1 MDEPPPPPLEED
13 ELGGTLCSRYLAQ
26 PPVGPG
32 LQEVEE
38 AARGA
43 APGPS
48 PGPSPGPKHGPP
60 PGAPPSPPP
69 GEGRWAG
76 AVPSGAADSA
86 RWAGAVPSAKIY
98 KAAGSP
104 GSVAEQLPPPPPRRF
119 AVARAPGK
127 GSVAL
132 GLLARM
138 PASASAGSAWGAPST
153 SMGSGLGGGGGGGG
167 GGALAWFKRVVKGGK
182 EERSEPAVWELCF
195 ETVDEEMDEGSVG
208 FSFAEEIVLATLRD
222 AFLAV
227 SPGSGAAAL
236 EALGEGTLAPPTALY
251 VRRGG
256 AYFGEE
262 LRAGTALCAVNDVDL
277 LALTEPAAAMAV
289 LRQATLRDRWS
300 VTLCS
305 DSVILAQALA
315 LGPGAHPSA
324 GNPSSASSF
333 SFPADKGSGAGLLVG
348 LGTPASSSGAI
359 VHVGNASSKLA
370 RLLALFLECHA
381 AGRWGEVLL
390 DSVDVERRL
399 GGAGLRALFSALL
412 TLTDARAASGLPLA
426 LDLVLCGKSLAHL
439 ALAAHLLCMA
449 TAEAQR
455 RHAAEPLVALETH
468 DRWLVASQLEDA
480 RAAAE
485 AAEHALADL
494 LGDRCRD
501 PEQFLAVLALC
512 RRLRDDCA
520 DGETPLHLCLVLA
533 PHLMDP
539 ADPKLVL
546 ALANA
551 AEDYEF
557 SPLPQPSD
565 HRAQPLLQ
573 PQLPLPPHHQQ
584 SQQRTARGVQMH
596 LRRSGSLDG
605 IVGAAAPLS
614 SPRGADQARP
624 PLPLPPPPPPPPRD
638 GHQVPP
644 PLPPR
649 PAATSTAIDAT
660 AMRSSAGSLASYG
673 SDAAPSTVVVAG
685 ELRAWA
691 ALGWVADELVLC
703 AAAAAA
709 MLKEGENVV
718 PAAGGAAAQDG
729 ARVTLRSGRALAL
742 SAESLHQ
749 CAAAL
754 QSMPASARDG
764 YRYAALDELLASAA
778 ATARARAGS
787 GAAEAAR
794 IDAGAE
800 DAAAAR
806 AVALGALLAMLGD
819 GIAKAC
825 PLLPSFLY
833 EDVVLA
839 SQVRRADPVMSN
851 YCLKRLLTSS
861 GPRPRVDALRRLAR
875 AIAVLGGVRPA
886 AVATLEDEA
895 GPAPPQPSK
904 SRPRQHPASRGG
916 GVTAVVG
923 SLLLRFMGT
932 VFAHPRAASLV
943 KVDAGPL
950 LRAMLAM
957 VEYEYYMFSD
967 GEAREAEGAPR
978 GRHAL
983 IRHAVLGAEDDEGQS
998 WSGKSFSEL
1007 HAEFSV

>member
-1 MDEPPPPPLEED
+1 MLEERAGRGCLAARMDEPPPPPSEED
-13 ELGGTLCSRYLAQ
+13 EAAGALGSQTVVEAPSKV
-26 PPVGPG
+26 PV
-32 LQEVEE
+32 EEE

-43 APGPS
+43 APGP
-48 PGPSPGPKHGPP
+48 PPGPP

-69 GEGRWAG
+69 GAPPLGKAPKAQKVLGMGEGRWAG
-76 AVPSGAADSA
+76 AVAPGK
-86 RWAGAVPSAKIY
+86 AV
-98 KAAGSP
+98 GSP
-104 GSVAEQLPPPPPRRF
+104 GSFAEQLPPPPARRF
-119 AVARAPGK
+119 AVARAAGK

-153 SMGSGLGGGGGGGG
+153 STGSGLGGGGGGG
-167 GGALAWFKRVVKGGK
+167 ALAWLKRVVKGGK

-195 ETVDEEMDEGSVG
+195 EAVDEEMDEGTVG

-222 AFLAV
+222 AFLAA

-236 EALGEGTLAPPTALY
+236 EALGEGPLAPPAALY
-251 VRRGG
+251 ARHGG
-256 AYFGEE
+256 EFFGGE

-277 LALTEPAAAMAV
+277 LALTDPAAAMAV

-305 DSVILAQALA
+305 DSVMLAQALA
-315 LGPGAHPSA
+315 LGPGAPPSS
-324 GNPSSASSF
+324 GNP
-333 SFPADKGSGAGLLVG
+333 PADKASGAGLPLG
-348 LGTPASSSGAI
+348 LRTPAPSSGAI
-359 VHVGNASSKLA
+359 VHVGNAASKLA
-370 RLLALFLECHA
+370 RLLALFLECHT

-390 DSVDVERRL
+390 DSVDVERRV
-399 GGAGLRALFSALL
+399 GGAGPQALFSALL
-412 TLTDARAASGLPLA
+412 TLTDARAASGLPLS

-468 DRWLVASQLEDA
+468 DRWLVASQMEDA
-480 RAAAE
+480 RVAAE

-557 SPLPQPSD
+557 SPLPPPSD
-565 HRAQPLLQ
+565 HRAPPLLQ
-573 PQLPLPPHHQQ
+573 PQLPLPPHQQQ

-596 LRRSGSLDG
+596 LRRSGSFDG
-605 IVGAAAPLS
+605 IVGAVAPLS

-624 PLPLPPPPPPPPRD
+624 QLPLPPSPRG

-649 PAATSTAIDAT
+649 PAATSTASDAT
-660 AMRSSAGSLASYG
+660 ATRPSAGSLGGYG
-673 SDAAPSTVVVAG
+673 SDAAPSAAVVAG

-709 MLKEGENVV
+709 ALKEGESVV

-729 ARVTLRSGRALAL
+729 VRVTLRSGRALTL

-754 QSMPASARDG
+754 QSMPASAGDG
-764 YRYAALDELLASAA
+764 HRFAALDALLASAA
-778 ATARARAGS
+778 AAARTRAGS
-787 GAAEAAR
+787 GAGAGAAAR

-806 AVALGALLAMLGD
+806 AVALGALLALLGD
-819 GIAKAC
+819 GIARVC

-839 SQVRRADPVMSN
+839 SQVLRADPVMSN
-851 YCLKRLLTSS
+851 YCLKRLLTSA
-861 GPRPRVDALRRLAR
+861 GPRPRVNALRRLAR
-875 AIAVLGGVRPA
+875 ALAVLGGVRPA
-886 AVATLEDEA
+886 AVATLDDEA
-895 GPAPPQPSK
+895 GASPFK
-904 SRPRQHPASRGG
+904 SRQRPASRGA

-923 SLLLRFMGT
+923 RLLLRFTGT

-967 GEAREAEGAPR
+967 GEAREAEGAPG

-983 IRHAVLGAEDDEGQS
+983 LRHAILGAEDDEGQS
-998 WSGKSFSEL
+998 WSGKSFSDL
-1007 HAEFSV
+1007 HAEFSL